1 MSLQVFAQENIER
14 GFCAQVFLHWIH
26 RLWHKLMGKTSFT
39 LGEKGKYNLD
49 REKEIEKKKKR
60 HDRKE
65 YTKFKGENKS
75 SSQWPMQ
82 MRCNRQASLLDHST
96 L

>member
-49 REKEIEKKKKR
+49 REKEIEKKKK
-60 HDRKE
+60 DMIEKN
-65 YTKFKGENKS
+65 TQNSKGKIKVHPS
-75 SSQWPMQ
+75 GLC
-82 MRCNRQASLLDHST
+82 R
-96 L
+96 